1 MNLRRKME
9 KSGEQKTQTVL
20 RQLLDA
26 CLRLNIKVMDISL
39 NTKQGKKIAC
49 LQCPSLTAYSRLWT
63 ASALKEDMIIALE
76 ALTILSS

>member
-1 MNLRRKME
+1 ME